1 METGEALPE
10 GTLERLEAADLWGE
24 GYRTVEYLGATIVDW
39 AWHTVTEETVEE
51 ATADPAAFERRAL
64 EAAGIDPDLVPPRYG
79 TGYFKHIFGNDYAA
93 GYYSYIWAEV
103 LDADAVEWF
112 RENGGMT
119 RENGRRFAA
128 ELLSRGDTRDL
139 LESYR
144 AFRGRDAE
152 LEPLLRRR
160 GLLAD

>member
-1 METGEALPE
+1 MRIATVNVNGVRAAWRKGMEPWL
-10 GTLERLEAADLWGE
+10 D
-24 GYRTVEYLGATIVDW
+24 
-39 AWHTVTEETVEE
+39 
-51 ATADPAAFERRAL
+51 
-64 EAAGIDPDLVPPRYG
+64 AAGADIVTLQEVRATDEIAAEVLAGTGLGTLVPPRYR
-79 TGYFKHIFGNDYAA
+79 TTTFAHVFGNDYAA

-112 RENGGMT
+112 REHGGMT
-119 RENGRRFAA
+119 RENGRRFAD

-160 GLLAD
+160 GLADAAA

>member
-1 METGEALPE
+1 MGAY
-10 GTLERLEAADLWGE
+10 GE
-24 GYRTVEYLGATIVDW
+24 GFGTSEYLGAALLDQ
-39 AWHTVTEETVEE
+39 AWHRVSPDEVPTSVE
-51 ATADPAAFERRAL
+51 DVAAFEERVL
-64 EAAGIDPDLVPPRYG
+64 SEFGIDVVPPRYRTAFFNHTFG
-79 TGYFKHIFGNDYAA
+79 GGYDA
-93 GYYSYIWAEV
+93 GYYSYVWAEV

-112 RENGGMT
+112 REHGGMT
-119 RENGRRFAA
+119 RENGRRFAD

-160 GLLAD
+160 GLADVAA

>member
-1 METGEALPE
+1 MQHDQGRARLGDLAELEQRILGEAGL
-10 GTLERLEAADLWGE
+10 DF
-24 GYRTVEYLGATIVDW
+24 AT
-39 AWHTVTEETVEE
+39 
-51 ATADPAAFERRAL
+51 
-64 EAAGIDPDLVPPRYG
+64 VPPRYSI
-79 TGYFKHIFGNDYAA
+79 TYFQHIFGGGYAA
-93 GYYSYIWAEV
+93 GYYSYVWAEV

-112 RENGGMT
+112 REHGGMT
-119 RENGRRFAA
+119 RENGRRFAD

-160 GLLAD
+160 GLADAAA